1 MVLFRQIHRSQK
13 TRPFD
18 EVHEGPLATATAIA
32 PVKSQTARGSG
43 APGPVNW
50 NCSSDNCFGAKT
62 AKGFH
67 FVFGSA
73 SYESTSVSVL
83 LQRKSTSKKFNAFYG
98 SSQNY
103 WAGQQIVDDMKASSA
118 KELPM
123 LYIDSAE
130 T

>member
-1 MVLFRQIHRSQK
+1 MVLFRQIYRSQK

-32 PVKSQTARGSG
+32 PVKIQRAQTARGSG

-62 AKGFH
+62 AKG
-67 FVFGSA
+67 
-73 SYESTSVSVL
+73 
-83 LQRKSTSKKFNAFYG
+83 KFNASYG
-98 SSQNY
+98 SPQSY
-103 WAGQQIVDDMKASSA
+103 WAGQQIVDDMKAPSA
-118 KELPM
+118 NELPM
-123 LYIDSAE
+123 LYIDSAK